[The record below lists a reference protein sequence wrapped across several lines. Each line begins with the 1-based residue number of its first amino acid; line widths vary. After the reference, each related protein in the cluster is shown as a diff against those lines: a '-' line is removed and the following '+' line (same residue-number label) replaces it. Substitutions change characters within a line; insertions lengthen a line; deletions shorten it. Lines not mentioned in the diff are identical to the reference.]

1 MAFFNA
7 NYNITKLSK
16 NAKGEITELWLNNQ
30 RVPLTSEGMKLY
42 AWKYSSSYIYT
53 KELFSESV
61 NDVTTYGGSPLAKA
75 TTGDYVAAHT
85 NNIWKIGSTF
95 YNADMTSGSAP
106 KGSAGTAVT
115 VGKVYIATS
124 EDEGLTNGKWYT
136 YTGEGE
142 SIKYYLVSAL
152 TTDGVT
158 LGTEVTAAAAVATL
172 EAATFSDLKYV
183 PYAEGEKIVY
193 DSHDYYRYSTSDI
206 TLK

>member
-1 MAFFNA
+1 MAFFDA

-16 NAKGEITELWLNNQ
+16 NAKGEITYLELNGQ
-30 RVPLTSEGMKLY
+30 SVPLNAAGMKLY

-61 NDVTTYGGSPLAKA
+61 DNVTTYGGNPIAKA

-106 KGSAGTAVT
+106 KGDAGTAVN
-115 VGKVYIATS
+115 VAKVYIAGE
-124 EDEGLTNGKWYT
+124 EDEGLTAGKWYT
-136 YTGEGE
+136 YTGTGAN
-142 SIKYYLVSAL
+142 IKYYLVSAL
-152 TTDGVT
+152 TPEGVT
-158 LGTEVTAAAAVATL
+158 LGTEVTAAAAKATL
-172 EAATFSDLKYV
+172 AAASFSDLKYV

-193 DSHDYYRYSTSDI
+193 DSHDYYRYSDKDI
-206 TLK
+206 TL

>member
-1 MAFFNA
+1 MAFFDA
-7 NYNITKLSK
+7 NYNITSLKK
-16 NAKGEITELWLNNQ
+16 NGKGDIIYLELNGQ
-30 RVPLTSEGMKLY
+30 SVPLSSAGFGLY
-42 AWKYSSSYIYT
+42 AWKYSSSYIYS
-53 KELFSESV
+53 KELFRESV

-106 KGSAGTAVT
+106 AGTAGTAVN
-115 VGKVYIATS
+115 VAKVYIATN

-136 YTGEGE
+136 YTGTGA
-142 SIKYYLVSAL
+142 STKYYLVSAL

-172 EAATFSDLKYV
+172 GAASFSDLKYV

-193 DSHDYYRYSTSDI
+193 DSHDYYRDSTHDI
-206 TLK
+206 TL

>member
-1 MAFFNA
+1 MAFFDA

-61 NDVTTYGGSPLAKA
+61 DNVTTYGGNPIAKA

-85 NNIWKIGSTF
+85 NDVWKIGSNF
-95 YNADMTSGSAP
+95 YTKTMTSTTAP
-106 KGSAGTAVT
+106 AGTAGTAVN
-115 VGKVYIATS
+115 VAKVYIAGE
-124 EDEGLTNGKWYT
+124 EDEGLTEGKWYT
-136 YTGEGE
+136 YTGTGAN
-142 SIKYYLVSAL
+142 IKYYLVSAL
-152 TTDGVT
+152 TPEGVT

-172 EAATFSDLKYV
+172 GAASFSDLKYV

-206 TLK
+206 TL

>member
-1 MAFFNA
+1 MAFFDA

-16 NAKGEITELWLNNQ
+16 NAKGEITYLELNGQ
-30 RVPLTSEGMKLY
+30 SVPLNAAGMKLY

-61 NDVTTYGGSPLAKA
+61 DNVTTYGGSPLAKA

-85 NNIWKIGSTF
+85 NNIWKISSNF

-106 KGSAGTAVT
+106 AGTAGTAVT
-115 VGKVYIATS
+115 VAKVYIATG
-124 EDEGLTNGKWYT
+124 EDEGLTEGKWYT

-172 EAATFSDLKYV
+172 ADASYSDLKYV

-193 DSHDYYRYSTSDI
+193 SDHDYYRYSTSDI
-206 TLK
+206 IL

>member
-1 MAFFNA
+1 MAFFDA

-30 RVPLTSEGMKLY
+30 KVPLTSEGMKLY

-61 NDVTTYGGSPLAKA
+61 DNVTTYGGSPLAKA

-85 NNIWKIGSTF
+85 NNVWKISSNF
-95 YNADMTSGSAP
+95 YASDMTSTTAP
-106 KGSAGTAVT
+106 AGEAGTA
-115 VGKVYIATS
+115 KKIAEVYIAGE

-136 YTGEGE
+136 STGTGA
-142 SIKYYLVSAL
+142 STKYYLVSEL
-152 TTDGVT
+152 TPTGVT

-193 DSHDYYRYSTSDI
+193 DSHDYYRDSTHDI
-206 TLK
+206 TL

>member
-1 MAFFNA
+1 MAFFDA

-61 NDVTTYGGSPLAKA
+61 DNVTTYGGNPIAKA

-85 NNIWKIGSTF
+85 NNVWKIGSNF
-95 YNADMTSGSAP
+95 YTKTMTSTTAP
-106 KGSAGTAVT
+106 AGTAGTAVT
-115 VGKVYIATS
+115 IAKVYIAAATS
-124 EDEGLTNGKWYT
+124 GGLTKDKWYT

-152 TTDGVT
+152 TPEGVT
-158 LGTEVTAAAAVATL
+158 LGTEVTGEGAETL
-172 EAATFSDLKYV
+172 AEASFSDLKYV

-193 DSHDYYRYSTSDI
+193 DSHDYYRDSTHDI
-206 TLK
+206 TL

>member
-1 MAFFNA
+1 MAFFDA

-61 NDVTTYGGSPLAKA
+61 DNVTTYGGNPIAKA
-75 TTGDYVAAHT
+75 TTGGYVAAHT
-85 NNIWKIGSTF
+85 NDVWKIGSTF
-95 YNADMTSGSAP
+95 YTDEMESTTAP
-106 KGSAGTAVT
+106 AGTAGTAVN
-115 VGKVYIATS
+115 VAKVYIAGE
-124 EDEGLTNGKWYT
+124 EDEGLTEGKWYT
-136 YTGEGE
+136 YTGTGAN
-142 SIKYYLVSAL
+142 IKYYLVSAL
-152 TTDGVT
+152 TPEGVT

-172 EAATFSDLKYV
+172 GAASFSDLKYV

-206 TLK
+206 TL